1 MVVEICIHVEI
12 YVPTI
17 CDVCILLY
25 LNTSVTSIHELS
37 TRNPYDISLVKIEL
51 HSVITQCIQDTGD
64 VMLISSIVNFSIHV
78 GYT

>member
-1 MVVEICIHVEI
+1 MVVEI

-37 TRNPYDISLVKIEL
+37 TRNLYDISLVKIEL
-51 HSVITQCIQDTGD
+51 HLVITQCMQDTGD
-64 VMLISSIVNFSIHV
+64 VMLISSKLCEYRIQ
-78 GYT
+78 

>member
-1 MVVEICIHVEI
+1 MVVEI

-64 VMLISSIVNFSIHV
+64 VMLICSKLCEYWIQ
-78 GYT
+78 